1 VIGRSGEQQIGRSS
15 DRENAALVHPI
26 SGTPDHPM
34 GGLLFA
40 RPPDHPITRWAVS
53 CSPDHRITRSPDG
66 RALVHPI
73 SGSPDHLIGGLL
85 VTRSPDHPITR
96 LARSPQCVACFV
108 VVFLLLGCAE
118 RVNPALCSFRPS
130 PPWGRGWTAAGV
142 FSSRGGPGE
151 GVATLRPSVCISR
164 AGSAFGNGST
174 DLLEEY
180 VRRFESSYHAVQTI
194 RADFTQTYVS
204 GGRTRIES
212 GVVYFARGGLMR
224 WDYQR
229 PQPKL
234 FLSDGKTLMLYIPE
248 EKQLTRSPL
257 KASDDIRIPFR
268 LLLSRLNLRRV
279 FSRIQFAPD
288 ALEHDTADRVLRA
301 YPKKGYEGDYHQVLM
316 VVNPQFDI
324 RRLLVILPDQSTM
337 EFSFDHIGRN
347 VPVSR
352 SLFRFIPPAGT
363 EVIDQ
368 H

>member
-1 VIGRSGEQQIGRSS
+1 MIGR
-15 DRENAALVHPI
+15 
-26 SGTPDHPM
+26 T
-34 GGLLFA
+34 GLLF
-40 RPPDHPITRWAVS
+40 
-53 CSPDHRITRSPDG
+53 TRSPD
-66 RALVHPI
+66 
-73 SGSPDHLIGGLL
+73 S
-85 VTRSPDHPITR
+85 PITR
-96 LARSPQCVACFV
+96 LASEMPTKPRIDECRYSPPRVAGFIV
-108 VVFLLLGCAE
+108 AFLLLGC
-118 RVNPALCSFRPS
+118 
-130 PPWGRGWTAAGV
+130 TGV
-142 FSSRGGPGE
+142 TGAP
-151 GVATLRPSVCISR
+151 V
-164 AGSAFGNGST
+164 GNGST

-180 VRRFESSYHAVQTI
+180 VGQFESSYRAVKTI

-204 GGRTRIES
+204 GGRTRVES

-224 WDYQR
+224 WDYER
-229 PQPKL
+229 PQAKL

-279 FSRIQFAPD
+279 FSRIEFAPD
-288 ALEHDTADRVLRA
+288 ALEHQPAERVLRA
-301 YPKKGYEGDYHQVLM
+301 YPKKAYEGDYHQVLM
-316 VVNPQFDI
+316 VVSPQFDI

-352 SLFRFIPPAGT
+352 SLFRFIPPPGT

>member
-1 VIGRSGEQQIGRSS
+1 MIGRTGDRVIGRSG
-15 DRENAALVHPI
+15 DRENRDIV
-26 SGTPDHPM
+26 
-34 GGLLFA
+34 
-40 RPPDHPITRWAVS
+40 RPSTRLAGS
-53 CSPDHRITRSPDG
+53 CSPELRITRAPDW

-73 SGSPDHLIGGLL
+73 SGSPHHPITRSPDWRSVVHPI
-85 VTRSPDHPITR
+85 TRSPDHPIG
-96 LARSPQCVACFV
+96 VACFV
-108 VVFLLLGCAE
+108 VVLLLLGC
-118 RVNPALCSFRPS
+118 
-130 PPWGRGWTAAGV
+130 TGV
-142 FSSRGGPGE
+142 TG
-151 GVATLRPSVCISR
+151 ASV
-164 AGSAFGNGST
+164 GNAST

-180 VRRFESSYHAVQTI
+180 VGQFESSYHAVKTI

-204 GGRTRIES
+204 GGRTRVES
-212 GVVYFARGGLMR
+212 GAVYFARGGLMR
-224 WDYQR
+224 WDYER

-279 FSRIQFAPD
+279 FSRIEFAPD
-288 ALEHDTADRVLRA
+288 ALEHQPADRILRA
-301 YPKKGYEGDYHQVLM
+301 YPKQAYEGDYHQVLM
-316 VVNPQFDI
+316 VVSPQFDI

-347 VPVSR
+347 VPLSR
-352 SLFRFIPPAGT
+352 SLFRFIPPPGT